1 MRNSNCTFSISLI
14 TCSSRCSAGNVQI
27 SWVSVS
33 TSNMTQQGKVQ
44 HLKRINEE
52 IVHCNFLFVFCFLP
66 IQFVPHESVPIMI
79 FQRAQ
84 SPLKTLTTQQIK
96 GSRKLLNSYPLW
108 EGTAWLTEQVNIPLQ
123 NSASHNSHL
132 IPHSHS

>member
-1 MRNSNCTFSISLI
+1 MRSCNCTFSISLI
-14 TCSSRCSAGNVQI
+14 TCSCWCSAGNVHI

-33 TSNMTQQGKVQ
+33 TSNTAQKGEVQ

-52 IVHCNFLFVFCFLP
+52 IVHCNFLFVFCFP
-66 IQFVPHESVPIMI
+66 IQFVPRESVPIMI

-84 SPLKTLTTQQIK
+84 PPLKILTTQQIK
-96 GSRKLLNSYPLW
+96 GSRKLLNSHPLW
-108 EGTAWLTEQVNIPLQ
+108 EGIAWLTEQVNIPLQ